1 MAKIFTYGYD
11 VNAYIDEALKRLREC
26 HSWVT
31 LEHFRPD
38 YSYAV
43 EKKGRKHVFVCY
55 FKHDDGSVERRIF
68 EGDGE
73 AFVKEIVNDHEWWVE
88 VKNDTTE
95 SFDLPIPCEV
105 DIAGWTLERYEFHKH
120 KFGGISSMIQAG
132 NRSAGGNR
140 EFFLPDSFFDGT
152 FDEFLDKYNDFVT
165 GCFCLP
171 RKWAKEAEG
180 LKEFLG
186 FKE

>member
-43 EKKGRKHVFVCY
+43 EKKGRKHVFVSY
-55 FKHDDGSVERRIF
+55 FKHDDGSIERRIF

-73 AFVKEIVNDHEWWVE
+73 AFVKEIVNQWYV
-88 VKNDTTE
+88 V
-95 SFDLPIPCEV
+95 IMV
-105 DIAGWTLERYEFHKH
+105 
-120 KFGGISSMIQAG
+120 
-132 NRSAGGNR
+132 GNR
-140 EFFLPDSFFDGT
+140 ELFAEARQQTAVNVLICFVIFALIAFFYLIGHRNEQNYSRRI
-152 FDEFLDKYNDFVT
+152 EEM
-165 GCFCLP
+165 
-171 RKWAKEAEG
+171 RAE
-180 LKEFLG
+180 
-186 FKE
+186 